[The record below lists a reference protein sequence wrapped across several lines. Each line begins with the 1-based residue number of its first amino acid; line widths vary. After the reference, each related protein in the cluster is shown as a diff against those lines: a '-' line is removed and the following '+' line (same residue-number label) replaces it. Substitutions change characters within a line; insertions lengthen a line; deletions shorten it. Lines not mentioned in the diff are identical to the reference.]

1 MVLRIRRCM
10 KIIFPPPPPLGCLYV
25 IFSRSLRASGLGAPV
40 GSAVVGSADFISRA
54 MRVRK
59 ALGGGMRQSGV
70 VAAAALEGLRKQ
82 LPRIGED
89 HTNAGRLAQV
99 GVAGGGVVHLSF
111 FLGLFSFSF
120 FSLFLRCYVE
130 VFLCS

>member
-1 MVLRIRRCM
+1 M
-10 KIIFPPPPPLGCLYV
+10 
-25 IFSRSLRASGLGAPV
+25 A
-40 GSAVVGSADFISRA
+40 GSADFVNRA

-89 HTNAGRLAQV
+89 HANAKRLAQV
-99 GVAGGGVVHLSF
+99 
-111 FLGLFSFSF
+111 
-120 FSLFLRCYVE
+120 
-130 VFLCS
+130 

>member
-1 MVLRIRRCM
+1 MVIRQPPVVLDG
-10 KIIFPPPPPLGCLYV
+10 FPSHFLPYTSFGP
-25 IFSRSLRASGLGAPV
+25 GLGAPV
-40 GSAVVGSADFISRA
+40 GSAVVGSADFVNRA

-89 HTNAGRLAQV
+89 HANAKRLAQV
-99 GVAGGGVVHLSF
+99 
-111 FLGLFSFSF
+111 
-120 FSLFLRCYVE
+120 
-130 VFLCS
+130 